1 MLPLD
6 GVPSAAA
13 EHVHCARCVTRR
25 CKARLGT
32 GGICEVR
39 PCPAACGALFH
50 ACKGNEHRQLCP
62 LERVPCPNAG
72 YGCPLWM
79 HRCAIG
85 AHIRVCPASVVCCTM
100 EWNRWP
106 VRVGEQQPQQFQD
119 TVREEEHDATEQLDM
134 ALALRDQRI
143 LLESLRVATLVSKSR
158 CKKACIG
165 EVSTTVGHNQET
177 MDSQPHDS
185 TPPLPLPHFDSSA
198 LPESRQSQSSE
209 QSGNCTDSFHKECER
224 DPVMAHTSSREM
236 VVVDLQQEK
245 AVDVLNNDECSN
257 YLPRERI
264 ECNRKIK
271 ETKLENCDIVG
282 REGPSERGQDV
293 LHDSFHRITV
303 NEAFLGAEDLKGCH
317 EDIDSNDCDSH
328 KEKVLDVGLP
338 MVMDTALDTMHQA
351 WMNEESSRTSKLSDL
366 GITGQREQQ
375 KSTNSPMNE
384 CNKHLLPRFP
394 LPDSFRRSV
403 IGDLCWSLHKVEEK
417 AVDTIELEEKH
428 SQNGDPH
435 LDMSGI
441 DLVTAALLFCLD
453 SSSPRGRS
461 ISDRHVSVDGLHV
474 DVGTQTFSAPSA
486 MLATRTVVG
495 EMASASACD
504 HANPQ
509 LSNPSPF
516 PRLGLNLVLECVE
529 RYRARQRSM
538 FTFVCGQVFRRDEYP
553 HHFKNVHGDIHAGL
567 NGWLEQRCPLAQY
580 GCSYT
585 QLRFCPGSMPGSRV
599 VYSTLLRSFGV
610 QPFVAAELE
619 KSAVHTCIGVQVS
632 KRLRE
637 ANESPGKVLRLEGDK
652 KHKEPHC
659 LKLEHRNCV
668 LASSECQ
675 RTPASAYLD
684 LMSCLP
690 FVVLRNVARF
700 LDGYSLCQLSRVSRL
715 MREVCGSLLAER
727 GMVELVWKRH
737 AQEAGKISWQ
747 VSHKVWHFSTSFSP
761 VSLWK
766 FAEVPSMAD
775 HLRRCRYNMVERRIE
790 AVPMP
795 CMCGPRQR
803 RKKGRALRSLTLHHS
818 NPCVVSQPS
827 SRLRRHF
834 VTARGACYP
843 PLSPPPPS
851 LS

>member
-1 MLPLD
+1 
-6 GVPSAAA
+6 V
-13 EHVHCARCVTRR
+13 EEEKQRETQYHVHCAHCVMRR

-50 ACKGNEHRQLCP
+50 TCKGNEHRQLCP

-79 HRCAIG
+79 HRCAVG

-106 VRVGEQQPQQFQD
+106 QQFQD
-119 TVREEEHDATEQLDM
+119 PGHEEEHDATEQLDM
-134 ALALRDQRI
+134 ALALRDQKI
-143 LLESLRVATLVSKSR
+143 LLESLRVSPAR
-158 CKKACIG
+158 NI
-165 EVSTTVGHNQET
+165 
-177 MDSQPHDS
+177 
-185 TPPLPLPHFDSSA
+185 
-198 LPESRQSQSSE
+198 
-209 QSGNCTDSFHKECER
+209 
-224 DPVMAHTSSREM
+224 
-236 VVVDLQQEK
+236 
-245 AVDVLNNDECSN
+245 
-257 YLPRERI
+257 
-264 ECNRKIK
+264 
-271 ETKLENCDIVG
+271 LED
-282 REGPSERGQDV
+282 RSERGQDV

-303 NEAFLGAEDLKGCH
+303 NEAALVAEDVKGGH
-317 EDIDSNDCDSH
+317 ENVDKNDCDRH
-328 KEKVLDVGLP
+328 KEKVLDVGQP
-338 MVMDTALDTMHQA
+338 MVMETASDTMHQE
-351 WMNEESSRTSKLSDL
+351 WMNEEGSRSNTRSDL
-366 GITGQREQQ
+366 VITRQEEQQ

-403 IGDLCWSLHKVEEK
+403 LGDVCWSLHKVEEK
-417 AVDTIELEEKH
+417 AVDTIELEKKY
-428 SQNGDPH
+428 SQNDGDPD

-461 ISDRHVSVDGLHV
+461 ISDRHVSLDGLHV
-474 DVGTQTFSAPSA
+474 DVSTQTFSAPSA

-538 FTFVCGQVFRRDEYP
+538 FTFVCGQLFRRDEYP

-619 KSAVHTCIGVQVS
+619 KSARPVS
-632 KRLRE
+632 
-637 ANESPGKVLRLEGDK
+637 
-652 KHKEPHC
+652 
-659 LKLEHRNCV
+659 
-668 LASSECQ
+668 
-675 RTPASAYLD
+675 LD
-684 LMSCLP
+684 LMSRLP

-727 GMVELVWKRH
+727 GMVELVWNRH
-737 AQEAGKISWQ
+737 AEEAGKISWK

-766 FAEVPSMAD
+766 FADVPNMAD
-775 HLRRCRYNMVERRIE
+775 HLRHCRYNMVERRIE

-803 RKKGRALRSLTLHHS
+803 RKKGRLLK
-818 NPCVVSQPS
+818 
-827 SRLRRHF
+827 
-834 VTARGACYP
+834 
-843 PLSPPPPS
+843 PPS
-851 LS
+851 CDP

>member
-6 GVPSAAA
+6 SVLPAAP
-13 EHVHCARCVTRR
+13 EHVHCAHCVMRR

-50 ACKGNEHRQLCP
+50 TCKGNEHRQLCP

-79 HRCAIG
+79 HRCAVG

-106 VRVGEQQPQQFQD
+106 VRVGEQQQQQFQD
-119 TVREEEHDATEQLDM
+119 PGHEEEHDATEQLDM
-134 ALALRDQRI
+134 ALALRDQKI

-158 CKKACIG
+158 CKKGCIG
-165 EVSTTVGHNQET
+165 EVSATVGHNQET
-177 MDSQPHDS
+177 MDSQPPDC
-185 TPPLPLPHFDSSA
+185 TPHFDSSA
-198 LPESRQSQSSE
+198 PSESRQSSN
-209 QSGNCTDSFHKECER
+209 QSGNCTDGFHKECEG
-224 DPVMAHTSSREM
+224 DPVMAHTPSREM
-236 VVVDLQQEK
+236 VVVDFQQEK
-245 AVDVLNNDECSN
+245 AVVGKLYCKDEEHVLSSDECSN
-257 YLPRERI
+257 YLLRERK
-264 ECNRKIK
+264 ECDRKRK
-271 ETKLENCDIVG
+271 ETKLENCDIFR
-282 REGPSERGQDV
+282 REDRSERGQDV

-303 NEAFLGAEDLKGCH
+303 NEAALVAEDVKGGH
-317 EDIDSNDCDSH
+317 ENVDKNDCDRH
-328 KEKVLDVGLP
+328 KEKVLDVGQP
-338 MVMDTALDTMHQA
+338 MVMETASDTMHQE
-351 WMNEESSRTSKLSDL
+351 WMNEEGSRSNTRSDL
-366 GITGQREQQ
+366 VITRQEEQQ

-403 IGDLCWSLHKVEEK
+403 LGDVCWSLHKVEEK
-417 AVDTIELEEKH
+417 AVDTIELEKKY
-428 SQNGDPH
+428 SQNDGDPD

-461 ISDRHVSVDGLHV
+461 ISDRHVSLDGLHV
-474 DVGTQTFSAPSA
+474 DVSTQTFSAPSA

-538 FTFVCGQVFRRDEYP
+538 FTFVCGQLFRRDEYP

-632 KRLRE
+632 KRLHE
-637 ANESPGKVLRLEGDK
+637 VNESPGKVLRLESGK
-652 KHKEPHC
+652 KQKEPHC
-659 LKLEHRNCV
+659 LELEHRDCV
-668 LASSECQ
+668 LTSTECQ
-675 RTPASAYLD
+675 KRPVSLD
-684 LMSCLP
+684 LMSRLP

-727 GMVELVWKRH
+727 GMVELVWNRH
-737 AQEAGKISWQ
+737 AEEAGKISWK
-747 VSHKVWHFSTSFSP
+747 VSHKVSF
-761 VSLWK
+761 V
-766 FAEVPSMAD
+766 
-775 HLRRCRYNMVERRIE
+775 
-790 AVPMP
+790 
-795 CMCGPRQR
+795 
-803 RKKGRALRSLTLHHS
+803 KGMGY
-818 NPCVVSQPS
+818 C
-827 SRLRRHF
+827 
-834 VTARGACYP
+834 
-843 PLSPPPPS
+843 
-851 LS
+851 